1 MYDLLLKRGNVVFPD
16 GIKRCDVAV
25 KDGRIA
31 AIGEG
36 LGAAEQVVHLEG
48 QYLFPGGID
57 VHVHLNEPGNEEW
70 EGFET
75 GTHLLAA
82 GGITSFF
89 DMPLNA
95 DPPTITVEALEMKKA
110 LAQQKARIQP
120 YYWGGLVHDNVDQLE
135 ALAEEGVI
143 GFKAFLSNTGFEPFS
158 SVQDGTLLKGMKEIA
173 RLGKILAL
181 HAESDELTGFLQQQK
196 IGQGAV
202 SAKDYG
208 ESRPILAEVEAV
220 RRALYYAEMT
230 GCRLHFVHISS
241 AEAVMHINEAKKRGL
256 DVSLETC
263 PHYLLFDDAAYEAHG
278 VLAKCAPPLR
288 PQEEQ
293 KALIRCLKEGSID
306 MVASDHSPCLP
317 DMKDLTGKHFFQAW
331 GGISGGQFTLL
342 GLLDVCKVYDIP
354 LQEAAKWLCENPA
367 KRFGLERKGR
377 IEVGCDADFAIV
389 AEQAFTVTKGVSYA
403 KHKDSIYNGWTFSH
417 TIMASYSYG
426 KCVFRQPV
434 TETQYS

>member
-1 MYDLLLKRGNVVFPD
+1 MYDLLLKRGNVVLPD

-31 AIGEG
+31 AIGEE
-36 LGAAEQVVHLEG
+36 LETAAQVVNLDG

-57 VHVHLNEPGNEEW
+57 VHVHLNEPGNTEW

-95 DPPTITVEALEMKKA
+95 DPPTITVEALVLKKE
-110 LAQQKARIQP
+110 LAQKKARIQP

-135 ALAEEGVI
+135 ALAAEGVI

-158 SVQDGTLLKGMKEIA
+158 SVQDETLLKGMKEIA

-181 HAESDELTGFLQQQK
+181 HAESDELTSFLQQQK
-196 IGQGAV
+196 IKQGAV
-202 SAKDYG
+202 TAKDYS

-241 AEAVMHINEAKKRGL
+241 AEAVMHIKDAKERGL

-263 PHYLLFDDAAYEAHG
+263 PHYLLFDDAAYEKHG

-288 PQEEQ
+288 TQDEQ
-293 KALIRCLKEGSID
+293 KALIGCLKDGDID
-306 MVASDHSPCLP
+306 IIASDHSPCLP
-317 DMKDLTGKHFFQAW
+317 DMKDLSGKHFFQVW
-331 GGISGGQFTLL
+331 GGISGGQFTFI
-342 GLLDVCKVYDIP
+342 GLLDVCKSQDIP
-354 LQEAAKWLCENPA
+354 LHQAARWLCENPA
-367 KRFGLERKGR
+367 KRFDLKRKGR
-377 IEVGCDADFAIV
+377 IEVGYDADFAV
-389 AEQAFTVTKGVSYA
+389 VDERAFTVTEEVSYA
-403 KHKDSIYNGWTFSH
+403 KHKDSIYSGFTFSH
-417 TIMASYSYG
+417 TVMASYSLG
-426 KCVFRQPV
+426 KCVFHQPV